1 MEQIGRMYFHRERHM
16 EESYIGE
23 KLISQLLPT
32 LFEFRGME
40 NIGRMDF
47 LTAHIE
53 MDLLRNR
60 LYFDHTFF
68 I

>member
-1 MEQIGRMYFHRERHM
+1 M

-32 LFEFRGME
+32 LFEFRGMDH
-40 NIGRMDF
+40 ICRMDF

-53 MDLLRNR
+53 MDLLRNG